1 MGVVFL
7 VRHGQARAH
16 AYGAA
21 ARSRSE
27 GGLTELGRRQAELAG
42 RALAGRVDAITAA
55 VSGDLAR
62 QEETLEHVLTA
73 AAHEGTPISDPHWNE
88 YDMDAILGGGGLA
101 TGPAGRELQSSVD
114 AALQNWITPAEETA
128 TSAIETYEQYR
139 QRCARALEAVRDLA
153 GRGQTVVAVS
163 SSGTI
168 TQIVAQ
174 LWGLSE
180 SSWITLSRTMINA
193 SISKLIVG
201 STGVS
206 VVSVNEH
213 SHLDAVDETGARPL
227 MTFR

>member
-16 AYGAA
+16 AYGGA
-21 ARSRSE
+21 ARSRDE
-27 GGLTELGRRQAELAG
+27 GGLTELGRKQAELTG
-42 RALAGRVDAITAA
+42 HALATRVEAITAA

-62 QEETLEHVLTA
+62 QEETLEHVLNA
-73 AAHEGTPISDPHWNE
+73 ALHEGTPINDPQWNE

-101 TGPAGRELQSSVD
+101 TGPAGRELQTSVD
-114 AALQNWITPAEETA
+114 AALQDWVAPADA
-128 TSAIETYEQYR
+128 LRPGIETYEQYR
-139 QRCARALEAVRDLA
+139 KRCALALDAVRELA
-153 GRGQTVVAVS
+153 GHGQTVVAVS

-174 LWGLSE
+174 IWGLSE
-180 SSWITLSRTMINA
+180 SRWITLSRTMINA
-193 SISKLIVG
+193 SITKLIVG

-213 SHLDAVDETGARPL
+213 SHLDAVDEAGARPL

>member
-1 MGVVFL
+1 MVFL

-21 ARSRSE
+21 ARNRSQ
-27 GGLTELGRRQAELAG
+27 GGLTELGRKQADLTG
-42 RALAGRVDAITAA
+42 QALAGRIDAITAA

-88 YDMDAILGGGGLA
+88 YDMDAILGGGLA

-114 AALQNWITPAEETA
+114 AALQNWVAPAEDTA
-128 TSAIETYEQYR
+128 TPAIETYEQYR
-139 QRCARALEAVRDLA
+139 QRCARALDAVRDLA

-174 LWGLSE
+174 IWGLSE

-193 SISKLIVG
+193 SITKLIVG
-201 STGVS
+201 STGIS

-213 SHLDAVDETGARPL
+213 SHLDAVDENGARPL